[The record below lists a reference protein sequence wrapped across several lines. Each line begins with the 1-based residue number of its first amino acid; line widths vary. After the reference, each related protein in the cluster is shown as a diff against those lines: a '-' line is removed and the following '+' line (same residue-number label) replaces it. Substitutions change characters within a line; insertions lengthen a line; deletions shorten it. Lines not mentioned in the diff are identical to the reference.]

1 MRVRF
6 SDCVFDTL
14 NRELLR
20 AGRPVALSPKA
31 FELLALLIESRPR
44 PLKQGQLRDALW
56 PNTHVGYTS
65 LARVVSEV
73 RRAVGDSA
81 RGAALIRTVPRFG
94 YAFAGAVLGE
104 GEAPSGTEGCALVA
118 DDREY
123 TLPTGQSFIGRGPE
137 CAVRLPSSQVSR
149 VHAQLTVSG
158 RGATLEDRESK
169 NGTWVNGA
177 KVTAPAEL
185 LDGDELLFGTYRL
198 VFRCL
203 GPLVSTRT
211 GRPR

>member
-1 MRVRF
+1 
-6 SDCVFDTL
+6 
-14 NRELLR
+14 
-20 AGRPVALSPKA
+20 
-31 FELLALLIESRPR
+31 
-44 PLKQGQLRDALW
+44 
-56 PNTHVGYTS
+56 VGYTS

-81 RGAALIRTVPRFG
+81 RGAALIRTLPRFG
-94 YAFAGAVLGE
+94 YAFSGAIFGGAGAATG
-104 GEAPSGTEGCALVA
+104 AEGCALVA

-123 TLPTGQSFIGRGPE
+123 TLPTGQSFIGRGTE

-158 RGATLEDRESK
+158 RRVTLEDRESK

-177 KVTAPAEL
+177 KVTEPAEL
-185 LDGDELLFGTYRL
+185 QDGDELLFGTYRL

-203 GPLVSTRT
+203 GPLASTRT
-211 GRPR
+211 GRPH

>member
-6 SDCVFDTL
+6 GDCVFDTL

-20 AGRPVALSPKA
+20 AGRPVSLSPKA
-31 FELLALLIESRPR
+31 FELLALLVESRPR
-44 PLKQGQLRDALW
+44 PLKQGELRDALW
-56 PNTHVGYTS
+56 PSTHVGYTS

-73 RRAVGDSA
+73 RRAVGDPA

-94 YAFAGAVLGE
+94 YAFRGTILEEGAAVT
-104 GEAPSGTEGCALVA
+104 GTESCALVA

-123 TLPTGQSFIGRGPE
+123 TLATGQSLIGRGPE

-158 RGATLEDRESK
+158 RRATLEDRESK

-177 KVTAPAEL
+177 KVTGPAEL

-203 GPLVSTRT
+203 GPLASTRT